1 MLLHQSFH
9 SSLPLHFRQLKNG
22 LSSIDNEVQDSLLS
36 DPEEQAV
43 LFVVSNLWHLS
54 SLDFLQEIKILLV
67 SSWILSNR
75 SLSELQSLGPSVDLS
90 LEIHGRDHDSLSG
103 LGGVFTLFLEL
114 GNSSVLLFLNNVVE
128 VAQVSIEGNESNPS
142 QKLVPVALVHVFSQ
156 SVLFDLRFFRSDH
169 EHFLLDIVGFILGV
183 KVNEQGHFVALVL
196 AILV

>member
-1 MLLHQSFH
+1 M
-9 SSLPLHFRQLKNG
+9 
-22 LSSIDNEVQDSLLS
+22 QDSLLS
-36 DPEEQAV
+36 DPEEQAI

-67 SSWILSNR
+67 SSWVLSDR

-103 LGGVFTLFLEL
+103 LGGVFTLLLEL
-114 GNSSVLLFLNNVVE
+114 GNSSILLFLNNVVE

-142 QKLVPVALVHVFSQ
+142 EILVPVALVHIFSQ

-169 EHFLLDIVGFILGV
+169 EYFLLDIVSLILGV
-183 KVNEQGHFVALVL
+183 KVDEKRHLVALVL